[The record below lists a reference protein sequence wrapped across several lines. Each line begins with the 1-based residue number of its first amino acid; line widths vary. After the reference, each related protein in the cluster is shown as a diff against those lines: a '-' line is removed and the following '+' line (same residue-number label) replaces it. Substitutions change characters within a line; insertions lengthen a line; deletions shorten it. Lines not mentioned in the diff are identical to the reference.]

1 MKTVLIGLAA
11 LGLTSALAGTA
22 LAQTPPE
29 GVEVTID
36 FRSETVDEY
45 WFYKF
50 QPGGA
55 LTIRVLTQPHDGR
68 PFSELPEGPAGQWSL
83 DADGAL
89 TVTWDAGDT
98 RHCDAWPDYGYN
110 GTLDGTPDGT
120 CWLNEDL
127 LEAVQEGALTSVN

>member
-1 MKTVLIGLAA
+1 MKRALAGLAA
-11 LGLTSALAGTA
+11 LGLASVLAGTA

-29 GVEVTID
+29 GMEVTID
-36 FRSETVDEY
+36 LRSETVDEY

-50 QPGGA
+50 QSGGA

-68 PFSELPEGPAGQWSL
+68 PFSELPESPVGQWSL

-89 TVTWDAGDT
+89 TVSWNTGET

-110 GTLDGTPDGT
+110 GTLDGTPDGN
-120 CWLNEDL
+120 CWLSDDL
-127 LEAVQEGALTSVN
+127 VEAVQGGALTSVN

>member
-1 MKTVLIGLAA
+1 MKRAFAGLAA
-11 LGLTSALAGTA
+11 LGLTSLLAAPG

-36 FRSETVDEY
+36 LRSASVDEY

-68 PFSELPEGPAGQWSL
+68 PFSELPEGPVGQWSL

-89 TVTWDAGDT
+89 TVTWDTGET
-98 RHCDAWPDYGYN
+98 RHCEAWPGYGYN
-110 GTLDGTPDGT
+110 GTLDGTPDGN
-120 CWLNEDL
+120 CWLSDDL
-127 LEAVQEGALTSVN
+127 VEAVQEGALTSVN

>member
-1 MKTVLIGLAA
+1 MKRALAGLAA
-11 LGLTSALAGTA
+11 LGLASVLAGPA

-36 FRSETVDEY
+36 LRSETVDEY

-50 QPGGA
+50 QSGGA

-68 PFSELPEGPAGQWSL
+68 PFSELPESPVGQWSL

-89 TVTWDAGDT
+89 TVSWNTGET

-110 GTLDGTPDGT
+110 GTLDGMPDGT
-120 CWLNEDL
+120 CWLSDDL
-127 LEAVQEGALTSVN
+127 VEAVQGGALTSVN